1 MEYHVVWE
9 IDLTAE
15 SAKDAAEIAL
25 KIQRDPYSMA
35 THFTV
40 VPMPDE
46 LGTKE
51 ISL

>member
-1 MEYHVVWE
+1 MEYHVIWKIE
-9 IDLTAE
+9 LTAE

-25 KIQRDPYSMA
+25 RIQRDPYSMA

-40 VPMPDE
+40 VSMPD
-46 LGTKE
+46 GQGITE